1 MRGGSIRFLSS
12 FPSIPHFKKR
22 FQNDFRLSPT
32 LESRDKFPPQSQ
44 ASQKTEILFFW
55 ITSASS
61 RPRWLL
67 EHKKKKILKQ
77 KLRHC
82 SRHYPC
88 SISSPVGSQRTIFLW
103 RWISSRVLRHGLRC
117 CRNLMQT
124 LGPSEGWA
132 TSGSRTSWDFVTV
145 GFAGVDTGIT
155 ARSCHS
161 RWQMAAWS
169 RDQERRY
176 TGHHLLRCRRPAV
189 FFRPSRNCLW
199 AGFVLHRLA
208 KPLPVRSLS
217 ACLHRF

>member
-1 MRGGSIRFLSS
+1 MISDFLPLLSHVTNSHLKVRLHKRQKFCFSGS
-12 FPSIPHFKKR
+12 P
-22 FQNDFRLSPT
+22 Q
-32 LESRDKFPPQSQ
+32 PPQG
-44 ASQKTEILFFW
+44 LVDF
-55 ITSASS
+55 SS
-61 RPRWLL
+61 I
-67 EHKKKKILKQ
+67 KKKKKLKQ
-77 KLRHC
+77 KL
-82 SRHYPC
+82 RHYPC

-117 CRNLMQT
+117 CRNLMQI

-132 TSGSRTSWDFVTV
+132 TSDSRTSWDFVTV

-189 FFRPSRNCLW
+189 LFRPSRNCLW